1 MTEYKCIRCLYITK
15 KKTDMVKHLQKLK
28 KCEHKHIDTL
38 NLSNENIIEQSL
50 LPIHRYNN
58 EKKYEC
64 KVCMKKYSCTKSL
77 HRHNKTCTNNEC
89 ISDENNT
96 EDNKVNNHQNIN
108 IENIENIEN
117 FINIENLNLFST
129 ENKNNEINMKEI
141 KEKLSEINP
150 NISMDNIN
158 VKNINLVGFDEKW
171 NLSHIQDNLK
181 FLFMFS
187 EYKYTDLLKEIL
199 QNLINLNVVLDKYS
213 EKGFVYLNETKQ
225 FESREQS
232 EIIEDTLHKLQEQL
246 YDIYEQIRENK
257 KIFFDRK
264 LLNKVV
270 CDIKHKHND
279 YFKLDKNGKKK
290 ISKNFIDIFNSKY
303 QESLENYNN
312 QKNNFRI

>member
-1 MTEYKCIRCLYITK
+1 
-15 KKTDMVKHLQKLK
+15 
-28 KCEHKHIDTL
+28 
-38 NLSNENIIEQSL
+38 
-50 LPIHRYNN
+50 
-58 EKKYEC
+58 
-64 KVCMKKYSCTKSL
+64 
-77 HRHNKTCTNNEC
+77 
-89 ISDENNT
+89 
-96 EDNKVNNHQNIN
+96 
-108 IENIENIEN
+108 
-117 FINIENLNLFST
+117 
-129 ENKNNEINMKEI
+129 MKEI

-199 QNLINLNVVLDKYS
+199 QNLINLNFVVDKYS
-213 EKGFVYLNETKQ
+213 EKGFVYINETKQ